1 MKNNLNQKSTVEI
14 IIKNGPSFHYQM
26 PDSYLRFNEDFF
38 KKGYPLSNGEL
49 AYINGDNKKIIIKSK
64 NDFITLFRFIRNK
77 PYSSIIL

>member
-38 KKGYPLSNGEL
+38 KKKVPLIERRIGI
-49 AYINGDNKKIIIKSK
+49 Y
-64 NDFITLFRFIRNK
+64 
-77 PYSSIIL
+77 